1 MKERQRAK
9 EKLKPI
15 DKDNK
20 IDKSIVNN
28 ERKQPKRKERHI
40 ERERERERER
50 RERKITIAL
59 DIKV

>member
-1 MKERQRAK
+1 M
-9 EKLKPI
+9 KPI
-15 DKDNK
+15 DKGNK
-20 IDKSIVNN
+20 IHQSIVNN